1 MPPCAAF
8 FEYSM
13 ATFADIILPLSL
25 PKPLTYQVPEH
36 LDAYLQPGMRVVVP
50 LGNSKKYAGIIIRIH
65 HDSPSQY
72 DAKHIES
79 LIDEYPIVTEKQ
91 IRFWFWV
98 SEYYLC
104 NIGEV
109 MLSALP
115 PGLKFDEETTYIIS
129 EAAQPQSFKNKPVE
143 SAIIQFLAANGAHN
157 WEQIVKHIKSPDTS
171 SAIRHLIDVKVL
183 IAQQEVKQR
192 YKPKT
197 IDIVLWDKL
206 PIDPEQQKDILE
218 DLHKKAKKQHDL
230 LLHFI
235 LRQPSPSSTPLEK
248 KELLIQSQCSISIL
262 NSLIEKGWVKVE
274 KKKVDRLQDGLIQTA
289 SIPELAEF
297 QQQAKIEIEQH
308 WEKNP
313 VVLLHGITGSGKTAV
328 YAKIIEEKI
337 AQGQQV
343 LFLLPEIALTTQIV
357 IRLKQYFGVRAGV
370 YHSGH
375 SGNERT
381 ETWSKVISH
390 VPGENDIIIGAR
402 SALFLPFERLGL
414 IIVDEEHDASYK
426 QQDPAPRYNG
436 RDASIVLAQ
445 LHGCPVLLGSATP
458 SLESYRNAEIGRYGL
473 VSMTERFGEA
483 ELPKIDLINL
493 LEERKIQKVNG
504 SLSEPLIHC
513 IENTLEDHKQVI
525 LFQNRRGYTPQ
536 WQCQTCGWMAKCTRC
551 DVSMTY
557 HKLDHHL
564 ECHYCGYK
572 TQTPKSCAV
581 CKSPDVKMLGAG
593 TEKIEE
599 EIAAFFPKAT
609 IQRMDADTTRNK
621 NSQADI
627 VERVQSGEVDILVGT
642 QMVTKGL
649 DFPNVALVGVIHA
662 DRLLAFPDFRA
673 LERSFQILVQ
683 VAGRAGRSKELGHV
697 LIQTTQPDHWLYP
710 LIRENRYADFYKREI
725 QERHQYAYPPFV
737 RMIKLIL
744 KNKIENEVEATAKY
758 LVEQLRGK
766 LKEGIMGPEKPFVAR
781 INLQYIRVIH
791 IKMGLGKQLMES
803 KELIFQQ
810 VQNLKALPPHNKTR
824 INIDVDPQ

>member
-1 MPPCAAF
+1 
-8 FEYSM
+8 M
-13 ATFADIILPLSL
+13 AVFADIILPLNL
-25 PKPLTYQVPEH
+25 PRPLTYSVPEH
-36 LDAYLQPGMRVVVP
+36 MDAYLQPGMRVVIP
-50 LGNSKKYAGIIIRIH
+50 LGASKKYPGIIIRLH
-65 HDSPSQY
+65 EDAPSQY
-72 DAKHIES
+72 EPKAIES

-104 NIGEV
+104 SVGEV
-109 MLSALP
+109 MTTALP
-115 PGLKFDEETTYIIS
+115 PGLKFDEETTYLIH
-129 EAAQPQSFKNKPVE
+129 EATDPSSSIFKPLEKKILE
-143 SAIIQFLAANGAHN
+143 FLAANGAHN
-157 WEQIVKHIKSPDTS
+157 WEQLVRHIKDTD
-171 SAIRHLIDVKVL
+171 APKALRRLIDLKAVV
-183 IAQQEVKQR
+183 AQQEVKQR

-197 IDIVLWDKL
+197 IDVVLWNQF
-206 PIDPEQQKDILE
+206 PENENEQKEIFLQLE
-218 DLHKKAKKQHDL
+218 KKAKKQHDL
-230 LLHFI
+230 LLYF
-235 LRQPSPSSTPLEK
+235 LLKCPDSQATPIDK
-248 KELLIQSQCSISIL
+248 KELLTQSNSSLAIL
-262 NSLIEKGWVKVE
+262 NALVEKGWLKME
-274 KKKVDRLQDGLIQTA
+274 KKNIDRLQESLLPPILLPQL
-289 SIPELAEF
+289 SNEQER
-297 QQQAKIEIEQH
+297 AKQEIEKI
-308 WEKNP
+308 WEEKST
-313 VVLLHGITGSGKTAV
+313 VLLHGVTGSGKTAV
-328 YAKIIEEKI
+328 YARIIEEKI

-414 IIVDEEHDASYK
+414 IIVDEEHDSSYK

-436 RDASIVLAQ
+436 RDAAIVLASIHQ
-445 LHGCPVLLGSATP
+445 CPVLLGSATP
-458 SLESYRNAEIGRYGL
+458 SLESYRNTETGRYGL
-473 VSMTERFGEA
+473 VELNQRFGNA
-483 ELPKIDLINL
+483 QMPDIALIDLL
-493 LEERKIQKVNG
+493 AERKIQKVQG

-513 IENTLEDHKQVI
+513 IEKTLEQKKQVI

-557 HKLDHHL
+557 HKMDHNL

-572 TQTPKSCAV
+572 TLPPKSCTI
-581 CKSPDVKMLGAG
+581 CHSHDVKMLGAG

-599 EIAAFFPKAT
+599 EIAEFFPKAT

-649 DFPNVALVGVIHA
+649 DFANVALVGVIHA

-683 VAGRAGRSKELGHV
+683 VAGRSGRGDDLGQV
-697 LIQTTQPDHWLYP
+697 LIQTTQPQHWLYP
-710 LIRENRYADFYKREI
+710 LIKENKFKEFYKKEI
-725 QERHQYAYPPFV
+725 QERFQFGYPPFV
-737 RMIKLIL
+737 RMVRLVL
-744 KNKIENEVEATAKY
+744 KNKNEQEVEMTAQY

-766 LKEGIMGPEKPFVAR
+766 LKEGILGPEKPFIAR
-781 INLQYIRVIH
+781 INLYYLRVIH
-791 IKMGLGKQLMES
+791 IKIGLGKQMTDS
-803 KELIFQQ
+803 KEIIYKQ
-810 VQNLKALPPHNKTR
+810 VQNLKAIPPYNKTR

>member
-1 MPPCAAF
+1 
-8 FEYSM
+8 M
-13 ATFADIILPLSL
+13 AVFADIILPLNL
-25 PKPLTYQVPEH
+25 PRPLTYSVPEH
-36 LDAYLQPGMRVVVP
+36 MDAYLQPGMRVVVP
-50 LGNSKKYAGIIIRIH
+50 LGATKKYPGIIIRLH
-65 HDSPSQY
+65 EEAPGQY
-72 DAKHIES
+72 EAKPIES

-104 NIGEV
+104 SVGEV
-109 MLSALP
+109 MTTALP
-115 PGLKFDEETTYIIS
+115 PGLKFDEETTYLIH
-129 EAAQPQSFKNKPVE
+129 EATDPSSLIFKPLERKILE
-143 SAIIQFLAANGAHN
+143 FLAANGAHN
-157 WEQIVKHIKSPDTS
+157 WEQLVRHIKDIDT
-171 SAIRHLIDVKVL
+171 AKALRRLIDLKAV

-197 IDIVLWDKL
+197 IDVVLWDQF
-206 PIDPEQQKDILE
+206 PENDNEQKEIFLQLE
-218 DLHKKAKKQHDL
+218 KKAKKQHDL
-230 LLHFI
+230 LLYF
-235 LRQPSPSSTPLEK
+235 LLKCPNSASTPIHK
-248 KELLIQSQCSISIL
+248 KELLTQSNSSLAIL
-262 NSLIEKGWVKVE
+262 NALIEKKWLKIE
-274 KKKVDRLQDGLIQTA
+274 KKNIDRLQESLLPPILLPQLSNDQ
-289 SIPELAEF
+289 ER
-297 QQQAKIEIEQH
+297 AKKEIEKI
-308 WEKNP
+308 WEEKST
-313 VVLLHGITGSGKTAV
+313 VLLHGVTGSGKTAV
-328 YAKIIEEKI
+328 YARIIEEKI

-390 VPGENDIIIGAR
+390 IPGENDIIIGAR

-414 IIVDEEHDASYK
+414 IIVDEEHDSSYK

-436 RDASIVLAQ
+436 RDAAIVLASIHQ
-445 LHGCPVLLGSATP
+445 CPVLLGSATP
-458 SLESYRNAEIGRYGL
+458 SLESYRNTETGRYGL
-473 VSMTERFGEA
+473 VELNQRFGNA
-483 ELPKIDLINL
+483 QMPDIALIDLL
-493 LEERKIQKVNG
+493 AERKIQKVQG

-513 IENTLEDHKQVI
+513 IEKVLEQKKQVI

-557 HKLDHHL
+557 HKMDHNL

-572 TQTPKSCAV
+572 TLPPKSCTV
-581 CKSPDVKMLGAG
+581 CHSHDVKMLGAG

-599 EIAAFFPKAT
+599 EIAEFFPNAT

-649 DFPNVALVGVIHA
+649 DFANVALVGVIHA

-683 VAGRAGRSKELGHV
+683 VAGRSGRGEDLGQV
-697 LIQTTQPDHWLYP
+697 LIQTTQPQHWLYP
-710 LIRENRYADFYKREI
+710 LIKENKYKDFYKKEI
-725 QERHQYAYPPFV
+725 QERFQFGYPPFV
-737 RMIKLIL
+737 RMVRLVL
-744 KNKIENEVEATAKY
+744 KNKNEQEVEMTAQY

-766 LKEGIMGPEKPFVAR
+766 LKEGILGPEKPFIAR
-781 INLQYIRVIH
+781 INLYYLRVIH
-791 IKMGLGKQLMES
+791 IKIGLGKQMTES
-803 KELIFQQ
+803 KEIIYKQ
-810 VQNLKALPPHNKTR
+810 VQNLKALPPYNKTR

>member
-1 MPPCAAF
+1 
-8 FEYSM
+8 M
-13 ATFADIILPLSL
+13 AVFADIILPLNL
-25 PKPLTYQVPEH
+25 PRPLTYSVPEH
-36 LDAYLQPGMRVVVP
+36 MDAYLQPGMRVVVP
-50 LGNSKKYAGIIIRIH
+50 LGASKKYPGIIIRLH
-65 HDSPSQY
+65 QDAPSQY
-72 DAKHIES
+72 EPKAIES

-104 NIGEV
+104 SVGEV
-109 MLSALP
+109 MTTALP
-115 PGLKFDEETTYIIS
+115 PGLKFDEETTYLIH
-129 EAAQPQSFKNKPVE
+129 EATDPSSSIFKPLEKKILE
-143 SAIIQFLAANGAHN
+143 FLAANGAHN
-157 WEQIVKHIKSPDTS
+157 WEQLVRHIKDTD
-171 SAIRHLIDVKVL
+171 APKALRRLIDLKAVV
-183 IAQQEVKQR
+183 AQQEVKQR

-197 IDIVLWDKL
+197 IDVVLWDQF
-206 PIDPEQQKDILE
+206 PENENEQKEIFLQLE
-218 DLHKKAKKQHDL
+218 KKAKKQHDL
-230 LLHFI
+230 LLYF
-235 LRQPSPSSTPLEK
+235 LLKCPDSSATPINK
-248 KELLIQSQCSISIL
+248 KELLTQSNSSLAIL
-262 NSLIEKGWVKVE
+262 NALVEKGWLKME
-274 KKKVDRLQDGLIQTA
+274 KKNIDRLQESLLPPILLPQLSNDQ
-289 SIPELAEF
+289 ER
-297 QQQAKIEIEQH
+297 AKKEIEKI
-308 WEKNP
+308 WEEKST
-313 VVLLHGITGSGKTAV
+313 VLLHGVTGSGKTAV
-328 YAKIIEEKI
+328 YARIIEEKI

-414 IIVDEEHDASYK
+414 IIVDEEHDSSYK

-436 RDASIVLAQ
+436 RDAAIVLAS
-445 LHGCPVLLGSATP
+445 LHQCPVLLGSATP
-458 SLESYRNAEIGRYGL
+458 SLESYRNTETGRYGL
-473 VSMTERFGEA
+473 VELNQRFGNAQMPEIA
-483 ELPKIDLINL
+483 LIDLL
-493 LEERKIQKVNG
+493 AERKIQKVQG

-513 IENTLEDHKQVI
+513 IEKTLEQKKQVI

-557 HKLDHHL
+557 HKMDHNL

-572 TQTPKSCAV
+572 TLPPKSCTV
-581 CKSPDVKMLGAG
+581 CHSHDVKMLGAG

-599 EIAAFFPKAT
+599 EIAEFFPKAT

-649 DFPNVALVGVIHA
+649 DFANVALVGVIHA

-683 VAGRAGRSKELGHV
+683 VAGRSGRGEDLGQV
-697 LIQTTQPDHWLYP
+697 LIQTTQPQHWLYP
-710 LIRENRYADFYKREI
+710 LIKENKYKDFYKKEI
-725 QERHQYAYPPFV
+725 QERFQFGYPPFV
-737 RMIKLIL
+737 RMVRLVL
-744 KNKIENEVEATAKY
+744 KNKNEQEVEMTAQY

-766 LKEGIMGPEKPFVAR
+766 LKEGILGPEKPFIAR
-781 INLQYIRVIH
+781 INLYYLRVIH
-791 IKMGLGKQLMES
+791 IKIGLGKQMTES
-803 KELIFQQ
+803 KEIIYKQ
-810 VQNLKALPPHNKTR
+810 VQNLKAIPPYNKTR